1 MRRVTRHGRSWSRRI
16 VSIASLVALASAW
29 PTSPGA
35 RQPGV
40 DPGDG
45 ERPNVLI
52 VVTDDQRGGMWV
64 MPRTR
69 RWFEDGGRR
78 YANAFATTPLC
89 CPSRASIMTGLY
101 AHNHGVVKNEN
112 GAWKEMD
119 PELTI
124 QAQLQKAGYRTAL
137 FGKYLNRFPV
147 SEDPPWFD
155 EWALRETDQ
164 ATSYYDGKWNVNGTV
179 ETVFEYSTSFI
190 ERLAVDFIRSSE
202 RPWLMYVSVS
212 APHFPMTTEPSYADA
227 EVRPWPTT
235 PAMRERDRT
244 DKPAYVQR
252 AKASVFRNERLRRR
266 HLRTLMSVDDL
277 VGGVRNALEETGQA
291 EETLVFFLS
300 DNALVWGDHG
310 VEAKVVPY
318 MPAVKVPFLA
328 RWPGHIDEG
337 TDDSLVATVD
347 VAPTVLE
354 AAGIEPS
361 APMDGRSL
369 LTGLRRDRLL
379 TENLDPFKGVPE
391 WAALVLDDGRHYIE
405 YYDRRGETTF
415 HELYRLDTDP
425 WELENLLYDGEST
438 SPDPLLSLLLANDR
452 ACEGLLCP

>member
-1 MRRVTRHGRSWSRRI
+1 MTRHGRSWSRR
-16 VSIASLVALASAW
+16 VASIASLVALAAAL
-29 PTSPGA
+29 PSPSRA
-35 RQPGV
+35 RQPWA

-64 MPRTR
+64 MPQTR

-124 QAQLQKAGYRTAL
+124 QAQLQKTGYRTAL

-147 SEDPPWFD
+147 TDDPPWFD

-164 ATSYYDGKWNVNGTV
+164 RTSYYDGRWNVNGTV
-179 ETVFEYSTSFI
+179 ETVSEYSTSFV

-212 APHFPMTTEPSYADA
+212 APHFPMTTEPSYANA
-227 EVRPWPTT
+227 RVRPWPTT

-244 DKPAYVQR
+244 DKPAYVRR
-252 AKASVFRNERLRRR
+252 ARASVSRNDRLRRR

-277 VGGVRNALEETGQA
+277 VGQVRNALEETGQA

-310 VEAKVVPY
+310 LEAKTVPY

-369 LTGLRRDRLL
+369 LTGFRRDRLL

-391 WAALVLDDGRHYIE
+391 WGALVLDDGRHYIE
-405 YYDRRGETTF
+405 YYDTSGETTF

-438 SPDPLLSLLLANDR
+438 SPDPLLSLQLANDR